1 MADLLLRAG
10 RLVDGPVVDVLIRG
24 DRVAAVTPAGDAR
37 SAPAADGV
45 EIVDLDGHMLL
56 TAAAEPHAHLDK
68 AFSWDAIRPPMG
80 DLRTAVAA
88 WRSYIATIDGRE
100 IQGRARR
107 AVLAALANGTT
118 AIRTHADIPVD
129 GDPTLTVSALVAIRE
144 EFLDVMDIE
153 IVALAGPDVASWR
166 IEAALDAGADLVGG
180 APHLSDDE
188 IGDLARLLA
197 IAERR
202 GVGVDLHID
211 EDLREGRTL
220 KEFAVRTRGWDVPR
234 TAGHCVRLGTL
245 AADERDDVIE
255 AVVESGVA
263 IVANPLTNLWL
274 QGWDDPV
281 ATPRGIAPIGR
292 VRAAGG
298 IVAAGADNV
307 RDPFNPLGR
316 SDAME
321 TAMLLVAAGHLD
333 VAAAW
338 HAVSDGA
345 RRVMSLPAAGP
356 VVGRRADLLAIR
368 GETLADAVAAAPAD
382 RLVFSHGRLVAR
394 SRTAQEFLFDV
405 RPGVGAPPRVAP

>member
-1 MADLLLRAG
+1 MMNDVLLRGG
-10 RLVDGPVVDVLIRG
+10 RLVDGAVVDVLVR
-24 DRVAAVTPAGDAR
+24 DERVAAVTPGGDGVPR
-37 SAPAADGV
+37 AASDGV
-45 EIVDLDGHMLL
+45 EVVDLGGHLLL
-56 TAAAEPHAHLDK
+56 TAPAEPHAHLDK

-80 DLRTAVAA
+80 DLRTAIAA
-88 WRSYIATIDGRE
+88 WRDYIARIDGRE
-100 IQGRARR
+100 IQTRARR
-107 AVLAALANGTT
+107 AALAALANGTT

-144 EFLDVMDIE
+144 ELLDVMDIQ

-166 IEAALDAGADLVGG
+166 VEAALDAGATLVGG
-180 APHLSDDE
+180 APHLSEDE
-188 IGDLARLLA
+188 LGDLARLLA

-220 KEFAVRTRGWDVPR
+220 REFAVRTRGWDAPR
-234 TAGHCVRLGTL
+234 TAGHCVRLSTL
-245 AADERDDVIE
+245 DAEERDDVIRE
-255 AVVESGVA
+255 VVESGVG

-281 ATPRGIAPIGR
+281 ATPRGIAPIAR

-298 IVAAGADNV
+298 VVAAGADNV

-333 VAAAW
+333 VSAAW

-345 RRVMSLPAAGP
+345 RRVMSLPDAGP
-356 VVGRRADLLAIR
+356 SVGLRADLLAIR

-382 RLVFSHGRLVAR
+382 RMVFSRGRLVAR
-394 SRTAQEFLFDV
+394 SRTAQEFLFDARDV
-405 RPGVGAPPRVAP
+405 RPVTP